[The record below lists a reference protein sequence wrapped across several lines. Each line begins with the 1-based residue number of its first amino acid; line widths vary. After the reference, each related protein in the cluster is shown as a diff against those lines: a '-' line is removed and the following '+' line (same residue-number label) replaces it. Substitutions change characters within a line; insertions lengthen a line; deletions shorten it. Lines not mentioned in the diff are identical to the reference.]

1 MACRRHFNYQ
11 SCLVAPATLK
21 IEGLKEDN
29 ILRRYLYIVF
39 SLVFILTIYLPGQA
53 MAGKITGIVKVNGL
67 RSPADIL
74 VYVVKAPSVH
84 EDLSKTK
91 FTMDQQN
98 LTFIPHV
105 LPIPVGASVNFP
117 NNDKVDHNI
126 FSLSRTKKF
135 NLGSYKPGEHKSVL
149 FDKPGIVELRC
160 DVHAEMAAF
169 IMVLKN
175 PYFAVTDDQGRF
187 EIPSSKY
194 LEQNNIKNVKD
205 LPPGQYVLKIWHEK
219 LKTQKQIVT
228 VPENGDVSI
237 EITATRGIPGV
248 LYK

>member
-29 ILRRYLYIVF
+29 ILRRYLHIVF

>member
-1 MACRRHFNYQ
+1 M
-11 SCLVAPATLK
+11 K
-21 IEGLKEDN
+21 IEGLKEEN
-29 ILRRYLYIVF
+29 RLRRFSYIVF
-39 SLVFILTIYLPGQA
+39 SLVFVLTIYLPGQA
-53 MAGKITGIVKVNGL
+53 LAGKITGIVKVKGL
-67 RSPADIL
+67 RSPVDIL
-74 VYVVKAPSVH
+74 VYVVKAPAVH
-84 EDLSKTK
+84 EDLSKIK

-98 LTFIPHV
+98 LTFIPHI
-105 LPIPVGASVNFP
+105 LPIPVGATVDFP
-117 NNDKVDHNI
+117 NNDKVNHNI

-135 NLGSYKPGEHKSVL
+135 NLGSYKPGESKSVR

-160 DVHAEMAAF
+160 DVHAEMAAY

-175 PYFAVTDDQGRF
+175 SYFSVTDDQGRF

-194 LEQNNIKNVKD
+194 LEQNNIKKLKD

>member
-1 MACRRHFNYQ
+1 MRKLFNFIC
-11 SCLVAPATLK
+11 SM
-21 IEGLKEDN
+21 
-29 ILRRYLYIVF
+29 
-39 SLVFILTIYLPGQA
+39 VFILFLYLPGQA
-53 MAGKITGIVKVNGL
+53 MAGKINGTVKVKGL

-74 VYVVKAPSVH
+74 VYLVKAPPIQ

-91 FTMDQQN
+91 FIMDQQN
-98 LTFIPHV
+98 LTFNPHI
-105 LPIPVGASVNFP
+105 LPIPVGASVAFP

-135 NLGSYKPGEHKSVL
+135 NLGSYKPGNSKTVL

-160 DVHAEMAAF
+160 DVHAEMAAY

-187 EIPSSKY
+187 EIPASKQ
-194 LEQNNIKNVKD
+194 LEQNGIKGMKD
-205 LPPGQYVLKIWHEK
+205 LPAGSYVLKIWHEK
-219 LKTQKQIVT
+219 LKTQKQMVII
-228 VPENGDVSI
+228 PENGDVSV
-237 EITATRGIPGV
+237 EMTATRGTPGV

>member
-1 MACRRHFNYQ
+1 
-11 SCLVAPATLK
+11 
-21 IEGLKEDN
+21 
-29 ILRRYLYIVF
+29 LRRYLSIIY
-39 SLVFILTIYLPGQA
+39 SLVFFLTIYLPGQA
-53 MAGKITGIVKVNGL
+53 VAGKITGMVKVKGL
-67 RSPADIL
+67 PSPADVL
-74 VYVVKAPSVH
+74 VYLVKAPSVH
-84 EDLSKTK
+84 QDLSKTK

-105 LPIPVGASVNFP
+105 LPIPVGALVHFP

-135 NLGSYKPGEHKSVL
+135 NLGSYKPGENKSVL

-169 IMVLKN
+169 IMVLEN

-187 EIPSSKY
+187 EIPNSKY
-194 LEQNNIKNVKD
+194 LEKNNIKGIKD
-205 LPPGQYVLKIWHEK
+205 LPPGKYILKIWHEK
-219 LKTQKQIVT
+219 LKTQKQMIT
-228 VPENGDVSI
+228 VPENGEASI
-237 EITATRGIPGV
+237 EITATRGTPGV